1 MRMCPGMP
9 NNCLACAEPSSA
21 EWLPTLT
28 SFLPL
33 PLPLLPQNNFPL
45 AAAFI
50 LNLVAAAAKVTHAT
64 CKGNPCRFFG
74 TQVQKSSLLCGH
86 PSYHDLLQPLL
97 TRH

>member
-33 PLPLLPQNNFPL
+33 PLPLLPQNSFPL

-50 LNLVAAAAKVTHAT
+50 LNLVAAAAKVTHARET
-64 CKGNPCRFFG
+64 LADFFG
-74 TQVQKSSLLCGH
+74 LKCKS
-86 PSYHDLLQPLL
+86 PLSFVAIQA
-97 TRH
+97 TMTYFNHC